1 MARVT
6 VHLQGGESW
15 QSPDPQAKVFMLAE
29 EEILVVESERTI
41 TRFPLMNVM
50 YWVEARIDA
59 SRHPSTPRVVG
70 LAPTQDIPSIQ
81 DYAERFWSEPEE
93 SDDTEGDHVD
103 ER

>member
-29 EEILVVESERTI
+29 DEILVVESERTT

-50 YWVEARIDA
+50 YWVEAKIDA

-70 LAPTQDIPSIQ
+70 LATHQETIPIR
-81 DYAERFWSEPEE
+81 EGREGTWSQPEE
-93 SDDTEGDHVD
+93 SDGGDD
-103 ER
+103 ID